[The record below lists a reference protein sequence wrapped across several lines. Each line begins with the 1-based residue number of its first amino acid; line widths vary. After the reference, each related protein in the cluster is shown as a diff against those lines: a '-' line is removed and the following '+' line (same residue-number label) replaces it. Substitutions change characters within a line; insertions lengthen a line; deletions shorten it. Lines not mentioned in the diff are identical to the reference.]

1 MHQSVC
7 VINQN
12 GRVLMPTTPRKA
24 RILERSGK
32 AKRVGYRPYTIQ
44 LTYGTRGHVQ
54 PITIGIDAGYLHI
67 GFSAITE
74 SKELIGGELD
84 LLEGVS
90 ERITEKA
97 RYRRVRRS
105 RLRHRPSRFSNR
117 TRPEGWLAPSIQHK
131 YDAHLKIIN
140 RIKSR
145 LPITKTVIELAP
157 FDIQKIKNPEIQGAE
172 YQQGEQ
178 LGYANLTAYI
188 RHRDGYQCQN
198 PNCKN
203 KPKDK
208 ILQIHHL
215 GYWKQDRSNRP
226 SNLITL
232 CDKCHISKNHQPKG
246 LLYGWQPRVKSFKPE
261 TFMSII
267 YQKLIEATG
276 AETTFGYVT
285 SFIRHE
291 LGLDKSHHND
301 AFIIAEGTTQERCE
315 PLLLEQVRRH
325 KRSMEQFYDAQ
336 YMDTRDGSKQSGSM
350 LHSGRRTR
358 NKNLNGENLRVF
370 RGQKISKGQR
380 RIKRFQYKYS
390 PSDLVQFEGSVFE
403 VIGMQNLGKGVKL
416 KNFPGVAH
424 KVVTVSKVVPFLRR
438 GGICEKTR

>member
-24 RILERSGK
+24 RILERSDK

-44 LTYGTRGHVQ
+44 LTYGTRGHIQ
-54 PITIGIDAGYLHI
+54 PITLGIDAGYLHI
-67 GFSAITE
+67 GFSAVTE

-84 LLEGVS
+84 LLEGMS

-145 LPITKTVIELAP
+145 LPISRVIIELAP

-198 PNCKN
+198 PDCKN
-203 KPKDK
+203 KSKDK

-215 GYWKQDRSNRP
+215 GYWRQDRSNRP
-226 SNLITL
+226 GNLITL
-232 CDKCHISKNHQPKG
+232 CDKCHISKHHQPKG
-246 LLYGWQPRVKSFKPE
+246 FLYGWQSRVKSFKPE

-267 YQKLIEATG
+267 YQKLIEATD

-301 AFIIAEGTTQERCE
+301 AFIIAEGTTQERCK
-315 PLLLEQVRRH
+315 PLLLGQVRRH

-336 YMDTRDGSKQSGSM
+336 YIDTRDGSKQSGSM

-358 NKNLNGENLRVF
+358 NKTLNGENLRLF

-424 KVVTVSKVVPFLRR
+424 KVVAVSKVIPFLRR
-438 GGICEKTR
+438 GGICEKTK